1 MITADQKTIDDIV
14 EAAYSGEAMNIHVED
29 IADSEDISAYGV
41 DIEGF
46 FILDRTRLSYLLDL
60 NDRTARERL
69 DLEENDEL
77 SNAQRIDHA
86 ISSAYAIY
94 CEDGFDVDEIPLI
107 NAIELV
113 DSNGRKAL
121 VAFELTGA
129 GYRFNV
135 NYTGLFLDEKSI
147 VRHYKDAGY
156 LTSLADVKA
165 MGDELLK
172 HWGIADPENRI
183 GLEISPE
190 KRMEI
195 SRRLRK
201 LYESKPPSV
210 PLSFE
215 RDRIDREKS
224 DTPEQIKK
232 GKHPT
237 EK

>member
-1 MITADQKTIDDIV
+1 
-14 EAAYSGEAMNIHVED
+14 
-29 IADSEDISAYGV
+29 
-41 DIEGF
+41 
-46 FILDRTRLSYLLDL
+46 
-60 NDRTARERL
+60 
-69 DLEENDEL
+69 
-77 SNAQRIDHA
+77 
-86 ISSAYAIY
+86 
-94 CEDGFDVDEIPLI
+94 
-107 NAIELV
+107 LV